1 MLVKAVPSLCA
12 SLLALSLAASPALA
26 APGVSSHDLNKL
38 PSGDYIVDKTHA
50 SLTAKVRQM
59 GFSQYTL
66 RFTKIDASF
75 SYDPASPS
83 AAKIAASVD
92 PASIDTGSESFNK
105 ELGLG
110 ASWLNGTTFPK
121 ITFVSTEVSP
131 SADGKGTVTGDLTF
145 LGVTK
150 PVVLNVTWNGVGNG
164 MLPGTRTGFSATAHI
179 KRTDFGNKTYV
190 PIVGDDVD
198 LLIEVEFTK
207 KP

>member
-1 MLVKAVPSLCA
+1 M
-12 SLLALSLAASPALA
+12 
-26 APGVSSHDLNKL
+26 
-38 PSGDYIVDKTHA
+38 
-50 SLTAKVRQM
+50 
-59 GFSQYTL
+59 
-66 RFTKIDASF
+66 
-75 SYDPASPS
+75 DP
-83 AAKIAASVD
+83 V
-92 PASIDTGSESFNK
+92 SIDTGSESFNK

-110 ASWLNGTTFPK
+110 APWLNGSAFPK
-121 ITFVSTEVSP
+121 ITFVSTAVSP

-164 MLPGTRTGFSATAHI
+164 MLPGTRTGFSATTHI

-190 PIVGDDVD
+190 PVVGDDVD